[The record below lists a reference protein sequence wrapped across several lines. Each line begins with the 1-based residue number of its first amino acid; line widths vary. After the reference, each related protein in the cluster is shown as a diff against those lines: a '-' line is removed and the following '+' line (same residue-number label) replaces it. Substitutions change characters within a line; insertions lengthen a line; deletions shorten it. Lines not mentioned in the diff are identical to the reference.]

1 MTRRATRSP
10 GLRARRPGAS
20 ARPTDPLHALQT
32 LAVARGTE
40 RAARALEVW
49 ERAAAEQT
57 EVFSASTDALVKRVV
72 GAFSDNERRLL
83 LGVLASLAADPQLL
97 EILDTLDERLALE
110 ARTWPVSDD
119 EEFDE
124 DALREASPVY
134 RALSDAYEVMR
145 TAQEVLFL
153 REIGCAELAREL
165 SHDPDGWDRA
175 CADGEATLL
184 GRPRIVTSAADDP
197 FGILRA

>member
-32 LAVARGTE
+32 LVAARGTE
-40 RAARALEVW
+40 RAERALEVW

-57 EVFSASTDALVKRVV
+57 EVFSASADALVKRGV
-72 GAFSDNERRLL
+72 GLFSDNERRLL
-83 LGVLASLAADPQLL
+83 LGVLSSLAADPQLL

-110 ARTWPVSDD
+110 ARMWPVGD
-119 EEFDE
+119 EEEMDE

-145 TAQEVLFL
+145 TAQEVVFL

-165 SHDPDGWDRA
+165 SQDPEGWDRA

-184 GRPRIVTSAADDP
+184 GRPRIVTSPDDDP
-197 FGILRA
+197 FGILRP

>member
-10 GLRARRPGAS
+10 GLRARRPGTS

-32 LAVARGTE
+32 LDASRGTA
-40 RAARALEVW
+40 RAERALEVW

-57 EVFSASTDALVKRVV
+57 DVFSASTDALVKRTV
-72 GAFSDNERRLL
+72 GSFTDNERRLL

-110 ARTWPVSDD
+110 ARTWPMSDD
-119 EEFDE
+119 DEIDEE
-124 DALREASPVY
+124 ALREASPVY

-165 SHDPDGWDRA
+165 SEDAQAWDRA

-184 GRPRIVTSAADDP
+184 GRPRIVTSPDDDP

>member
-20 ARPTDPLHALQT
+20 ARPADPLHALHT
-32 LAVARGTE
+32 LDAARGTTRAE
-40 RAARALEVW
+40 RALDVW

-57 EVFSASTDALVKRVV
+57 DVFSASTDALVKRTV
-72 GAFSDNERRLL
+72 GSFSDNERRLL

-110 ARTWPVSDD
+110 ARSWPVSDD
-119 EEFDE
+119 DEIDE
-124 DALREASPVY
+124 DGLREASPVY
-134 RALSDAYEVMR
+134 RALSDAYEVVR

-165 SHDPDGWDRA
+165 SHDAEAWDRA

-184 GRPRIVTSAADDP
+184 GRPRIVTSPDDDP